1 MRRPRLRCEAKEQTR
16 FSSEQTT
23 AADCFQK
30 REKTDC
36 EQGLWSESLSL
47 KQQLPIESN
56 RDKRENLQRPKD
68 PDHSYINPCLIKE
81 INLNQYIAE
90 NVLNWSGKCDQFCQR
105 CFERTNGQTDR
116 SLKSSLGWNLCFK
129 QLWLDQDKGDL
140 ELTSSWSRQCLV
152 RSALPGAAAA
162 PRVAAA
168 PGSET
173 PCRSRYT
180 VARWSWSWS
189 LSHDH
194 DVDAGCPGG
203 ASPWEASSKAG
214 RAERRAW
221 RRESRQQ
228 VQQQQ
233 HHNPTNWK
241 NADLCPSKSCAP
253 LPLFLIEY

>member
-1 MRRPRLRCEAKEQTR
+1 MVGWNSKMPPFPPMHCKTKSIDRQAREMRRPRLRCEAKEQTR

-30 REKTDC
+30 RENTDC
-36 EQGLWSESLSL
+36 EHSLWSASLPL

-140 ELTSSWSRQCLV
+140 DLKLISTMFGSISS
-152 RSALPGAAAA
+152 
-162 PRVAAA
+162 
-168 PGSET
+168 
-173 PCRSRYT
+173 
-180 VARWSWSWS
+180 
-189 LSHDH
+189 
-194 DVDAGCPGG
+194 AGH
-203 ASPWEASSKAG
+203 SS
-214 RAERRAW
+214 
-221 RRESRQQ
+221 
-228 VQQQQ
+228 
-233 HHNPTNWK
+233 
-241 NADLCPSKSCAP
+241 
-253 LPLFLIEY
+253 Y

>member
-1 MRRPRLRCEAKEQTR
+1 MICKLAA
-16 FSSEQTT
+16 QTT
-23 AADCFQK
+23 
-30 REKTDC
+30 TSY
-36 EQGLWSESLSL
+36 WI
-47 KQQLPIESN
+47 QQ
-56 RDKRENLQRPKD
+56 RFKRENLQRPKD

-81 INLNQYIAE
+81 INLNHYVAE

-129 QLWLDQDKGDL
+129 QLWLDQDKGNL

-228 VQQQQ
+228 VHHHNHHHRHHHHHHNHHHQSRQQVQQ

-241 NADLCPSKSCAP
+241 KCSLVS
-253 LPLFLIEY
+253 I